1 MQPRASPHAAAVR
14 GNSTN
19 PMNSP
24 TSSFPGRWLLQWLAL
39 ALVAVTSVFAQTP
52 TGSIAGRVLNVS
64 NGSYLNNARVTIDGT
79 KLEAFTNSF
88 GEFRFETVPAGE
100 VRLSVFFTGMSSA
113 SAIVAVAAGESAK
126 QDFSLQPDLAGEKV
140 LQLQAYTVTADR
152 EMNGSAIALNEQ
164 RFAANIKNVVA
175 SDEFGAVTEG
185 NVGEFVKFLPGVS
198 IEYFAADARSITVRG
213 LPANYTPISMDGN
226 RLSSAGSSQA
236 TRTVEL
242 EQVSINNVARVEVSK
257 SNTPDMPA
265 DALGGSVNLIPK
277 RAFEKVRPE
286 LNYRAY
292 VSVNNDAV
300 SLGKSVGP
308 TNGES
313 RKARPNGDFSYVVPV
328 SKRFG
333 FTLTGL
339 YSDQFNPQ
347 HWITTSWLPI
357 GAAGSNSAA
366 GVNYGTVANP
376 MLRSYTLLEGP
387 KITKRGSLG
396 TTLDWKMT
404 DRDVVSLSADYNRY
418 DAFFGNRNGFWDVA
432 NTGFVASPLPT
443 YGPDFTQGGA
453 TSTGAGAG
461 TININT
467 SFRHKTG
474 STYNTSLNWRHTGP
488 IWNLE
493 ASGYL
498 SHSTNHYRDID
509 EGHFDGAFL
518 ALTGLVMRFDHAG
531 SNPGAITA
539 TKNGAAV
546 DINDIRNYNITGAST
561 NPFDSED
568 TIRGVRAS
576 AKRRFDLRVPVTLK
590 VGGEIREQVRDI
602 QRPTSSWTYAGPG
615 GNNSVA
621 ALGDLRDAYTNV
633 PFGLPKAQFIDPYK
647 LYAVFQQHPEYFTF
661 DQVALARNRA
671 LNSSHITETTSAGYV
686 RLDTRVLDNRLILVG
701 GVRFE
706 QTEDDSYGVKND
718 VGATYVRDA
727 NGKLTTTKVSTDPLV
742 LTKLQYT
749 ERGTHIQTTY
759 DDYYPSAN
767 ASYLLRDNLIL
778 RAAYARTL
786 GRPNLNE
793 ILPSV
798 TQPDPTTAATNF
810 AVNNSGLKPWTADNF
825 DLALEYYYGKRENNL
840 LSLGVFR
847 KDISDFFLAT
857 PATPVDDAF
866 YETYHIDPAPYLA
879 TGRTYTYTTKS
890 NGGDARI
897 DGVELNFRQS
907 LTFLPDWA
915 RGVQVFGNLTQLR
928 LRGSTTAD
936 FSQFIRRSINWGV
949 SLSRPRYSV
958 KLNWNYRG
966 TQRLGAISSTATNGV
981 EPGTY
986 NYFKARLTLDA
997 TVDVS
1002 LSKKLGLFLS
1012 ARNITNEPIVRQAY
1026 GPSTPDY
1033 AKNVRVEDYGVQFNV
1048 GVRGTF

>member
-1 MQPRASPHAAAVR
+1 
-14 GNSTN
+14 
-19 PMNSP
+19 MNLP
-24 TSSFPGRWLLQWLAL
+24 TSSLPGRRLLQWLAL
-39 ALVAVTSVFAQTP
+39 ALVIVTSVFAQTP

-64 NGSYLNNARVTIDGT
+64 NGTYLNNARVTVDGT
-79 KLEAFTNSF
+79 KLETFTNSF
-88 GEFRFETVPAGE
+88 GEYRFDGVPAGE
-100 VRLSVFFTGMSSA
+100 ARLTVFYTGMSSG
-113 SAIVAVAAGESAK
+113 SAVVTVTPGEPAK
-126 QDFSLQPDLAGEKV
+126 QDFSLQPDTSSEKV
-140 LQLQAYTVTADR
+140 LQLEAYTVTADR
-152 EMNGSAIALNEQ
+152 QMNGSAIALNEQ
-164 RFAANIKNVVA
+164 RFASNIKNVVA
-175 SDEFGAVTEG
+175 SDEFGAVPEG

-213 LPANYTPISMDGN
+213 LPSNYTPVSMDGN

-242 EQVSINNVARVEVSK
+242 EQISINNVARVEVNK

-265 DALGGSVNLIPK
+265 DALGGSVNLVPK

-286 LNYRAY
+286 FNYRAY
-292 VSVNNDAV
+292 VSANSDAM

-328 SKRFG
+328 NKRFG

-347 HWITTSWLPI
+347 HWITTSWIPI
-357 GAAGSNSAA
+357 GAAGSNTAT

-376 MLRSYTLLEGP
+376 LLRSYTLLEGP
-387 KITKRGSLG
+387 KITKRSSIG
-396 TTLDWKMT
+396 TTLDWKAT
-404 DRDVVSLSADYNRY
+404 DRDVISLSADYNTY

-432 NTGFVASPLPT
+432 NSGFVATTVPT
-443 YGPDFTQGGA
+443 YGPNFTQGGA
-453 TSTGAGAG
+453 TSTGAGNG

-467 SFRHKTG
+467 SYRHKTG
-474 STYNTSLNWRHTGP
+474 ETYNLSLNWRHNGP

-493 ASGYL
+493 GSAYR
-498 SHSTNHYRDID
+498 SHSTNRYRDIS

-518 ALTGLVMRFDHAG
+518 ALTGLVLRFDEAG

-539 TKNGAAV
+539 TKNGAPI

-561 NPFDSED
+561 NPFDSKD
-568 TIRGVRAS
+568 TIRGARAS
-576 AKRRFDLRVPVTLK
+576 AKRQFNLGLPVTLK
-590 VGGEIREQVRDI
+590 VGGEVREQLRDI
-602 QRPTSSWTYAGPG
+602 SRPTSSWTYTGPG
-615 GNNSVA
+615 GNNTVA
-621 ALGDLRDAYTNV
+621 ALGDLLDAYTNV

-647 LYAVFQQHPEYFTF
+647 LYDAFQQHPEYFKF
-661 DQVALARNRA
+661 DEVALARNRA
-671 LNSSHITETTSAGYV
+671 LNSSRIKETTSAGYA
-686 RLDTRVLDNRLILVG
+686 RLDTRLLNNRLLLVG
-701 GVRFE
+701 GVRYE
-706 QTEDDSYGVKND
+706 QTKDDSYGVKND
-718 VGATYVRDA
+718 ISATYVRDA

-749 ERGTHIQTTY
+749 ERGTHVETTY

-767 ASYLLRDNLIL
+767 ASYLLRDNLIFRL
-778 RAAYARTL
+778 AYARTL

-825 DLALEYYYGKRENNL
+825 DAALEYYYGKRENNL
-840 LSLGVFR
+840 VSLGVFR
-847 KDISDFFLAT
+847 KDITDFFLAT
-857 PATPVDDAF
+857 PATPVDADF
-866 YETYHIDPAPYLA
+866 YETYGIDSAPYLA

-890 NGGDARI
+890 NGGSARI
-897 DGVELNFRQS
+897 DGVEMNFRQS
-907 LTFLPDWA
+907 LSFLPHWA
-915 RGVQVFGNLTQLR
+915 RGVQVFGNVTQLR

-997 TVDVS
+997 TADIS

-1012 ARNITNEPIVRQAY
+1012 ARNITNEPIIRQAY

-1033 AKNVRVEDYGVQFNV
+1033 AKNVRVEDYGVQFNI